1 MISNVQFN
9 RKHTEQR
16 CVCAQVNDL
25 THQRGDLTLRCQTL
39 ALEHAAAL
47 HPINARLR
55 VEVDTLRGEAEEERN
70 KVANA
75 VREMEEARMRMMQ
88 VGDMR
93 EFQRP

>member
-1 MISNVQFN
+1 M
-9 RKHTEQR
+9 
-16 CVCAQVNDL
+16 NDL
-25 THQRGDLTLRCQTL
+25 THQRGDLTLRCQQL

-88 VGDMR
+88 VGRFEHNLSQLKASHRSDHNR
-93 EFQRP
+93 VTGKSC